1 MNNNKSKTQAAEKEK
16 VPRSNNLQTEGLV
29 TPYYSYF
36 YFPYSFLYHTHTYR
50 HTFPAFGNW
59 GLLI

>member
-29 TPYYSYF
+29 TPYHSYF

-50 HTFPAFGNW
+50 YTFPALGN
-59 GLLI
+59 